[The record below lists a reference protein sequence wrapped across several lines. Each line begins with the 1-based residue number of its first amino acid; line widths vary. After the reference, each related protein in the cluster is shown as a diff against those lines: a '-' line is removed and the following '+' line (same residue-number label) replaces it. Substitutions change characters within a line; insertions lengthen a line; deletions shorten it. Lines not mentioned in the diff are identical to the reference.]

1 MRRQPENDDALLE
14 GTDGGQP
21 TVLQEEVNP
30 LRRHRNACRQE
41 GWEQLHKGR
50 IHTLIILRI
59 KKLIIFNLKLLMDLI
74 IHVSN
79 ALQRQTFASPVL
91 QFPLSIVWKILSHN
105 GDLRNNPPNTFHH
118 CGKKLVTMPCF
129 S

>member
-1 MRRQPENDDALLE
+1 MRRQPEDDDAVLE

-59 KKLIIFNLKLLMDLI
+59 KNLIIFDLKLLMDLI
-74 IHVSN
+74 IHVGN
-79 ALQRQTFASPVL
+79 AMQRQTFATL
-91 QFPLSIVWKILSHN
+91 LLRLPLSWCRSYYLTMGIFGIIIVI
-105 GDLRNNPPNTFHH
+105 PIII
-118 CGKKLVTMPCF
+118 VV
-129 S
+129 